1 MRKALIIAILVLAT
15 LPVFAQRTAQGQF
28 LASAGVSYNY
38 AFAGSAELRF
48 GQYLSIGYWDAG
60 LVAENYRYRSSGSGN
75 TFSVLHAVAEG
86 EFMFR
91 LASTRTRFFNL
102 YAGSGLFLGAEMTDP
117 YKRLRD
123 GEWPVGSDGKYL
135 PKASFIFGVSPRVE
149 MEFFAFPHTAITVYG
164 RMPLSILS
172 KYGVFHV
179 ETGLGVKYN
188 F

>member
-1 MRKALIIAILVLAT
+1 MRKAIVIVISILAA
-15 LPVFAQRTAQGQF
+15 LPALAQRTARGQF
-28 LASAGVSYNY
+28 FAEAGAAYNY

-60 LVAENYRYRSSGSGN
+60 VAADNYRYRSSGSGN

-91 LASTRTRFFNL
+91 LVSTRTRFFNL

-117 YKRLRD
+117 YKHLRD

-135 PKASFIFGVSPRVE
+135 PKASFIFGLSPRLEAE
-149 MEFFAFPHTAITVYG
+149 MFIFPHTAITIYG

-179 ETGLGVKYN
+179 ETGVGVKYN